1 MARKFYR
8 AASKITVSVYVSGR
22 KKTISFFP
30 LTNGSQYTTEDINEQ
45 NALEGNP
52 WFGDKYFIERVDNE
66 EKKEEVKGNVK
77 EEEPIAEESKKITVS
92 SISDALDYLI
102 KEFNA
107 SEKQLTGKR
116 KIKAFAKEKNIEFVG
131 L

>member
-8 AASKITVSVYVSGR
+8 APSKITVSVYVSGR

-45 NALEGNP
+45 NALEGNA

-66 EKKEEVKGNVK
+66 EKKEEVKEEVK
-77 EEEPIAEESKKITVS
+77 PIVDEEKKITVS

>member
-45 NALEGNP
+45 NALEGNA

-66 EKKEEVKGNVK
+66 EKKEEVKEEVK
-77 EEEPIAEESKKITVS
+77 PIVDVEKKITVS